1 MDPLLMDKMF
11 THENTLASLPTGSD
25 ELSETDKQRLY
36 IVLELMERI
45 CPIEAD
51 MIEMHLLKGMSQAM
65 LGKIFG
71 YTQPN
76 VHYRVERG
84 KKRLRALLEVPVMD
98 PEEIRRRLSGFITD
112 KKDIDVMVMI
122 YQYSSQS
129 KVALLIGESQGKVRY
144 RFLRC
149 LKSLSMSEMN
159 NDLYVL
165 YRSVEKNLTLL
176 RKSEPFTEKVKTIL

>member
-1 MDPLLMDKMF
+1 MDPSLMDKMF
-11 THENTLASLPTGSD
+11 TTENGLGSLPTGTD
-25 ELSETDKQRLY
+25 ELSEESKERLVM
-36 IVLELMERI
+36 VLDLMERI
-45 CPIEAD
+45 SPIEAD
-51 MIEMHLLKGMSQAM
+51 MIELHLLKGVSQAM

-84 KKRLRALLEVPVMD
+84 KKRLKALLEVPVID
-98 PEEIRRRLSGFITD
+98 PDEIRKRLSGFISD
-112 KKDIDVMVMI
+112 EKDIEVMVLI

-149 LKSLSMSEMN
+149 LKSLSMSEIN
-159 NDLYVL
+159 KDLYFL
-165 YRSVEKNLTLL
+165 YKIVEKNLTLL
-176 RKSEPFTEKVKTIL
+176 RKSEPLTEKVKTIL